1 MSSAIKDTRSW
12 TDGRVIKKEIAK
24 YMDGKKEDFIPDQK
38 IAEKIRD
45 NQKTDPEKVRDI
57 LKKSLAVETLT
68 PDETAVLLNV
78 SDKSLW
84 EEMKETAGKV
94 KKKVYDN
101 RIVTFAPLYLG
112 NLCVNNC
119 AYCGFRCENAAAE
132 RKVLS
137 PGEIRSEVMA
147 LAGKI
152 GHKRLIVVYGEHP
165 ETDADYIASS
175 IKEIYSVVVKT
186 KKGTGRIRRVNVNAS
201 PMSINDLKKLQ
212 KAGIGTYQV
221 FQETYHHDT
230 YQAVHPAGTI
240 KSDYKWRLYCMHRA
254 FEAGIDDFGLGVL
267 FGLYDWKFEVMGLLY
282 HSIELERRFGVGP
295 HTISFPRFA
304 PAQNSTLIHDSKFK
318 VSDEDFMKLITVIRL
333 AVPHTGMI
341 LTARETAAIRGEAM
355 PLGVTQ

>member
-45 NQKTDPEKVRDI
+45 NQKTDPKKVRDI

-132 RKVLS
+132 RKVLT

-165 ETDADYIASS
+165 KTDADYIASS

-240 KSDYKWRLYCMHRA
+240 KS
-254 FEAGIDDFGLGVL
+254 
-267 FGLYDWKFEVMGLLY
+267 
-282 HSIELERRFGVGP
+282 
-295 HTISFPRFA
+295 
-304 PAQNSTLIHDSKFK
+304 
-318 VSDEDFMKLITVIRL
+318 
-333 AVPHTGMI
+333 
-341 LTARETAAIRGEAM
+341 
-355 PLGVTQ
+355 